1 MDEVRRDRV
10 EDTAAAT
17 VEALISLVPGIG
29 GPLAVLANRAM
40 GSAFERR
47 TVRIL
52 DELRDDLQ
60 RLERS
65 GLAAVSRSAREQEAL
80 QAVTHRTIRQ
90 LLESESDE
98 KRTLLRNA
106 LLNRIVGVEEP
117 ERFDE
122 ALGRVQ
128 PGDMAVLARLRD
140 SREISGL
147 SEERIGLPGE
157 EYDSR
162 TPDRV
167 RKLVSLGI
175 IDDTTPSDIEGIN
188 KALQGRRRGARPSSD
203 SASRHRISKLGNEFL
218 AFVSDP
224 TASEAA

>member
-1 MDEVRRDRV
+1 MDEVRRDQV
-10 EDTAAAT
+10 EDVAAAT

-65 GLAAVSRSAREQEAL
+65 GLATNSRSAREQEAL

-90 LLESESDE
+90 LLEAESDE

-117 ERFDE
+117 ERFDD
-122 ALGRVQ
+122 ALERVQ
-128 PGDMAVLARLRD
+128 PGDMTILARLRD
-140 SREISGL
+140 SREITGL
-147 SEERIGLPGE
+147 TEGHISLPGE

-167 RKLVSLGI
+167 RKLVSLGFV
-175 IDDTTPSDIEGIN
+175 DDTTPDGFERIH
-188 KALQGRRRGARPSSD
+188 KTLQSRQRGARPSHD
-203 SASRHRISKLGNEFL
+203 SASHHRLSTLGNEFV

-224 TASEAA
+224 TASEVA

>member
-1 MDEVRRDRV
+1 MDDVRRDQV

-65 GLAAVSRSAREQEAL
+65 ALATNSRSAREQEAL
-80 QAVTHRTIRQ
+80 QAATHRTIRQ
-90 LLESESDE
+90 LLEADSDE

-106 LLNRIVGVEEP
+106 LLNRIVGIEEP
-117 ERFDE
+117 ERFDD
-122 ALGRVQ
+122 ALERVQ
-128 PGDMAVLARLRD
+128 PRDMAILAQLRD
-140 SREISGL
+140 SREVTGL
-147 SEERIGLPGE
+147 TEGHIAFPGE

-167 RKLVSLGI
+167 RKLVGLGI
-175 IDDTTPSDIEGIN
+175 VDDTTPSDLERVN
-188 KALQGRRRGARPSSD
+188 ETLQSRQRGARPSHD
-203 SASRHRISKLGNEFL
+203 IASHHRISTLGNEFV

-224 TASEAA
+224 TASKVA